1 MCINPG
7 KLRSGAL
14 VPCRSCW
21 QCRSVIVGDWTGRC
35 IAESKCT
42 WRTLVVTLTYGSE
55 DLYEGKS
62 IDHHNAHVLTY
73 SDVQLYLKRL
83 RLYTN
88 GAVRFMCTGE
98 YGSAKGRAHWH
109 LIAFFKRALPPNL
122 RLEERYVHDAGDG
135 RQLWPHGWSYWQESS
150 PEAIR
155 YACKYIVK
163 DQYHGTKR
171 EHRFSKH
178 PPLGFEY
185 FRGIAREYARQGI
198 SPRDFDYSFPDVLGK
213 DGKPFPFRMSKSSGY
228 YFALSF
234 MEAWGQFWGNTN
246 WPQSDVLDVVQDELA
261 RRDRR
266 RAGEADW
273 SDEDFARRAAL
284 ITRERQGGWVRGL
297 AGGEL
302 SAKPGQFYPLGD
314 GAAYRRASR
323 GE

>member
-7 KLRSGAL
+7 KLRSGAV

-21 QCRSVIVGDWTGRC
+21 QCRSVIIGDWTGRC

-42 WRTLVVTLTYGSE
+42 WRTMVVTLTYGQE
-55 DLYEGKS
+55 DHYEGKQ

-88 GAVRFMCTGE
+88 GPVRFMCTGE

-122 RLEERYVHDAGDG
+122 RVDERYVHEAGHG
-135 RQLWPHGWSYWQESS
+135 RALWPHGWSFWQESS

-163 DQYHGTKR
+163 DQHNGTKR

-178 PPLGFEY
+178 PPLGYDY
-185 FRGIAREYARQGI
+185 FRGLAKEYARQGV
-198 SPRDFDYSFPDVLGK
+198 PLRGLDYSFPDVLGK
-213 DGKPFPFRMSKSSGY
+213 DGKPFPFRMSQASGY
-228 YFALSF
+228 YFAIAYMF
-234 MEAWGQFWGNTN
+234 AWRETWGNRN
-246 WPQSDVLDVVQDELA
+246 WPHSELVDQYADEFD

-266 RAGEADW
+266 SAGMADW
-273 SDEDFARRAAL
+273 TDEDFARRAAL
-284 ITRERQGGWVRGL
+284 LERERKGGWVRGL
-297 AGGEL
+297 GTDATG
-302 SAKPGQFYPLGD
+302 AKPGQFYPSDAGD
-314 GAAYRRASR
+314 AYRRASE